1 MSEPREHIISVHI
14 TATPEKAEG
23 VMDVFAWMLT
33 SPNPED
39 DSPKGFG
46 MPGVRFE
53 GAFLEEV
60 DADS

>member
-1 MSEPREHIISVHI
+1 MMGKKKEQVITVHI

-23 VMDVFAWMLT
+23 VMDVIVWMLT

-39 DSPKGFG
+39 SNPRAFG
-46 MPGVRFE
+46 MPGVKFE

-60 DADS
+60 K